1 MSGRT
6 KWTDIK
12 AQMSP
17 EQRERIA
24 AKTAEMRALL
34 PADEPYAVVPLRV
47 LRECQ
52 DTPMSELAAALQTDQ
67 AGVLAFE
74 ECNDATVSQLQAY
87 ITALGLRLKI
97 VAEYP
102 DGDEVIVANFYQKRP
117 PVANEE

>member
-6 KWTDIK
+6 KWNAIK

-17 EQRERIA
+17 ERRERIA
-24 AKTAEMRALL
+24 AKTAELRAMY
-34 PADEPYAVVPLRV
+34 PADEPCAVAPLRI

-52 DTPMSELAAALQTDQ
+52 DTPMSKLAAALQTDQ
-67 AGVLAFE
+67 AGALAFE
-74 ECNDATVSQLQAY
+74 ECNDAAVSQLQAY

-102 DGDEVIVANFYQKRP
+102 DGDEVIIANFYQKRRWT
-117 PVANEE
+117 VNEE